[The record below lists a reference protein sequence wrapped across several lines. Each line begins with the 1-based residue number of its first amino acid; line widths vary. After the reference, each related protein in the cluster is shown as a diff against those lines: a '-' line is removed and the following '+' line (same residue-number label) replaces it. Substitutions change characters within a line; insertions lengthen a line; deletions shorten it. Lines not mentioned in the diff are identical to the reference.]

1 MSIYIIGQALTL
13 ISYIVFWVSR
23 YMESK
28 KNILLYDNISRCFA
42 ILAFICLK
50 TFDGIKNTL
59 FVIVR
64 NVVGNKI
71 SKQSKKTKLSVFIVM
86 IICLCLLYITSFNN
100 VATICVFTCGVFTCG
115 VFNLY
120 GVIMC
125 DEQGIRLYGL
135 LGSGFYAMFL
145 LFTGNYT
152 GFICELICAVIMYTS
167 YRKYNKIDTTNSL
180 AK

>member
-1 MSIYIIGQALTL
+1 MSIYIIGQVLTL

-71 SKQSKKTKLSVFIVM
+71 SKQSKKTKLSIFIVM

-100 VATICVFTCGVFTCG
+100 VATICVFICG

-135 LGSGFYAMFL
+135 IGSGFYAIFL

-152 GFICELICAVIMYTS
+152 GFVCELICAVIMYTS
-167 YRKYNKIDTTNSL
+167 YKKYKVTIDNNEINQQT
-180 AK
+180 A

>member
-71 SKQSKKTKLSVFIVM
+71 SKQPRKTKLSVFIVM

-100 VATICVFTCGVFTCG
+100 VATICVFICGIL
-115 VFNLY
+115 NLY

-135 LGSGFYAMFL
+135 IGSGFYAMFL

-152 GFICELICAVIMYTS
+152 GFVCELICAVIMYTS
-167 YRKYNKIDTTNSL
+167 YRKYNKINNNEINQQT
-180 AK
+180 A

>member
-1 MSIYIIGQALTL
+1 MIIYIIGQVLTL

-71 SKQSKKTKLSVFIVM
+71 SKQSKKTKLSIFIVM
-86 IICLCLLYITSFNN
+86 LICLCLLYITSFNN
-100 VATICVFTCGVFTCG
+100 VATICVFICGVL
-115 VFNLY
+115 NLY

-135 LGSGFYAMFL
+135 IGSGFYAMFL
-145 LFTGNYT
+145 LFTSNYT
-152 GFICELICAVIMYTS
+152 GFVCELICAVIMYTS
-167 YRKYNKIDTTNSL
+167 YRKYNKVANNESNQQT
-180 AK
+180 A